1 MLCIIVRRG
10 DFQMYDRLHET
21 FGERA
26 PVVWDRR
33 RAADTPRNGNGT
45 SPAHEDRRDDPPP
58 SWVGLGFVVV
68 DRPI

>member
-1 MLCIIVRRG
+1 MLCVIVRRG
-10 DFQMYDRLHET
+10 DLQIYDRLHDV

-33 RAADTPRNGNGT
+33 RAADHPTNGSGAGPRAEN
-45 SPAHEDRRDDPPP
+45 RRQAPPP
-58 SWVGLGFVVV
+58 SWVGFGFVVV